1 MFFYFLFIF
10 LEGER
15 IFREIERKKMASK
28 SSVAVAAAA
37 NNNDRTRVGKYE
49 LVRTL
54 SEGNSAKVK
63 FARNFDTS
71 ENVAIKILDKE
82 KILKHKMITQVL
94 IVILIFHSFF
104 FESFESDFFFSI
116 FLDFWLD
123 LLIQLVE
130 LEEFL

>member
-28 SSVAVAAAA
+28 SSAATAA
-37 NNNDRTRVGKYE
+37 NNNDRTHVGKYE

-104 FESFESDFFFSI
+104 FELFESDFFFSI

>member
-1 MFFYFLFIF
+1 
-10 LEGER
+10 
-15 IFREIERKKMASK
+15 MASK
-28 SSVAVAAAA
+28 SSAAAAA

-49 LVRTL
+49 LGQTL

-63 FARNFDTS
+63 FARNVDTS

-104 FESFESDFFFSI
+104 FESCESDFFFSI

-130 LEEFL
+130 LEEFLWFYIE

>member
-28 SSVAVAAAA
+28 SSAAAAA

-49 LVRTL
+49 LGRTL

-63 FARNFDTS
+63 FARNVDTS
-71 ENVAIKILDKE
+71 DNVAIKILDKE

-104 FESFESDFFFSI
+104 FESCESDFFFSI

>member
-28 SSVAVAAAA
+28 SSAAAAAAA

-49 LVRTL
+49 LGRTL

-63 FARNFDTS
+63 FARNVDTS

-82 KILKHKMITQVL
+82 KILKHKMIAQVL
-94 IVILIFHSFF
+94 TVIIILIFQFIFSNRSNQIWFF
-104 FESFESDFFFSI
+104 FW
-116 FLDFWLD
+116 WLD
-123 LLIQLVE
+123 SLIQLS
-130 LEEFL
+130 

>member
-1 MFFYFLFIF
+1 
-10 LEGER
+10 
-15 IFREIERKKMASK
+15 MASK
-28 SSVAVAAAA
+28 SSAAAAAAA

-49 LVRTL
+49 LGRTL
-54 SEGNSAKVK
+54 GEGNSAKVK
-63 FARNFDTS
+63 FARNVDTS

-104 FESFESDFFFSI
+104 RIVQIKFYFFSI

-130 LEEFL
+130 LEEFLWFYIE

>member
-28 SSVAVAAAA
+28 SSAAAAA

-63 FARNFDTS
+63 FARNVDTS
-71 ENVAIKILDKE
+71 DNVAIKILDKE

-104 FESFESDFFFSI
+104 FESCESDFFFSI

>member
-28 SSVAVAAAA
+28 SSAAAAA

-54 SEGNSAKVK
+54 SEGNSTKVK
-63 FARNFDTS
+63 FARNVDTS

-104 FESFESDFFFSI
+104 FELFESDFFFSI

>member
-28 SSVAVAAAA
+28 SSAAAAA

-49 LVRTL
+49 LGQTL

-63 FARNFDTS
+63 FARNVDTS

-94 IVILIFHSFF
+94 IVILNFHSFF
-104 FESFESDFFFSI
+104 RIVRIRFFFPI
-116 FLDFWLD
+116 FFW
-123 LLIQLVE
+123 I
-130 LEEFL
+130 FG